1 MKTYLFLF
9 CFICSFSFGFSQNQ
23 ASYFTGN
30 KSDQPRNP
38 RYDQMNFVPN
48 EVLVKF
54 KDAITVAAGARVKA
68 AGVSSVDQVLKAHGI
83 TSLEKLFPTEQ
94 KPQITRMMKSPQG
107 KDMII
112 PAMDKIYRVSVPPAQ
127 PTDSMPTNIFQLI
140 EELKALPEVEY
151 AEPNYIFTIGDFSP
165 VGPVITA
172 DDLSKQEST
181 KQKVGSGSG
190 LVPNDPLYSQ
200 QWGIP
205 ATNIDKV
212 WNTTTGDSTA
222 IIAILDTGVDW
233 QHPDLAA
240 NIWTNKQEIAGN
252 GKDDDVNGLIDD
264 IRGWDFINNTNSP
277 MDDNSHGTHVAGIAA
292 AVGNNSIGI
301 AGVNWKAKIMPIK
314 VFQSSGKGDA
324 ATIAKGV
331 NYAANKGATVIT
343 MSFGSY
349 SESLTLKNALAS
361 AYATAVLIAAAGN
374 DGLCIGPG
382 LCPDKQFGIPMYP
395 GAYSF
400 VLGVEAPPSPPLGF
414 TNYDQD
420 GPVLSGYPDLL
431 NYELR
436 APGTDI
442 LSCVPG
448 GNYRKYNGT
457 SMAAPLVAGAVS
469 LYRKQRP
476 TESQEMLF
484 GNFINSLGQYIDLE
498 KALNII
504 PLPKLDIVSYSVT
517 DTIDGDRDGRPDA
530 GETIELKVKVRNT
543 WGQANDVKVG
553 LEFGEFEDHSK
564 ATILNS
570 EVSIGAVSAYATKEN
585 ILPLKIKISSLIA
598 NNRDISFV
606 LKTWSENQTTKNNLP
621 FVLTIQNGVKLQGM
635 IYGKTHLSINKT
647 YTVTNNAVFDTL
659 IIDPGVI
666 LKFNSE
672 KSITIMKYFQ
682 AVGKP
687 DSLILFSNN
696 ESNYWGKI
704 QYMGSSSTTFK
715 YCIFESGGPGY
726 PNDIINIPAENCI
739 FRNNRT
745 PLFFNGQPIIK
756 SNFENNNK
764 TSYDLIFR
772 YYGSPMI
779 NNNFVNNSRINLSA
793 QGYSTFDQI
802 LNNSFINGGINFGF
816 ELSYGNVFKSYIL
829 PSNYWGTIDETKI
842 EKSIFD
848 YFQDPNLPILSGF
861 VNKLSKPSKLN
872 HGIVWKV
879 LVNGKDAQDEFDK
892 LDPLGVGKQKFEV
905 YFNRAMDIKFSP
917 VVTMGVRA
925 PYSQTVIADNGT
937 WSNDSTIYTVY
948 KNVGLTTGDG
958 INTIRVSGAK
968 DMDHFEIPI
977 EDRRFR
983 VVVSAASSS
992 SLEFMATPGLGKVIL
1007 EWNKSKLVDGLGY
1020 NMYRMEHIN
1029 DIKLTNPVLIN
1040 KTLIADTLY
1049 TDFAVTPNKK
1059 YYYYYKTVRTN
1070 MVETDSSKI
1079 VSAIAL
1085 TSDNREVIN
1094 NLKSKLGQNYPNPV
1108 NGKTIFPIYI
1118 YEPIDE
1124 AVLRI
1129 VNILGQ
1135 EVEIIRIAN
1144 PTIGEHLLSW
1154 SPGANKGLFIYT
1166 LEVKSANQ
1174 RSLSPN
1180 KKMIVH

>member
-1 MKTYLFLF
+1 M
-9 CFICSFSFGFSQNQ
+9 
-23 ASYFTGN
+23 
-30 KSDQPRNP
+30 
-38 RYDQMNFVPN
+38 
-48 EVLVKF
+48 
-54 KDAITVAAGARVKA
+54 
-68 AGVSSVDQVLKAHGI
+68 
-83 TSLEKLFPTEQ
+83 
-94 KPQITRMMKSPQG
+94 
-107 KDMII
+107 
-112 PAMDKIYRVSVPPAQ
+112 
-127 PTDSMPTNIFQLI
+127 
-140 EELKALPEVEY
+140 
-151 AEPNYIFTIGDFSP
+151 
-165 VGPVITA
+165 
-172 DDLSKQEST
+172 
-181 KQKVGSGSG
+181 
-190 LVPNDPLYSQ
+190 
-200 QWGIP
+200 
-205 ATNIDKV
+205 
-212 WNTTTGDSTA
+212 
-222 IIAILDTGVDW
+222 
-233 QHPDLAA
+233 
-240 NIWTNKQEIAGN
+240 
-252 GKDDDVNGLIDD
+252 
-264 IRGWDFINNTNSP
+264 
-277 MDDNSHGTHVAGIAA
+277 
-292 AVGNNSIGI
+292 
-301 AGVNWKAKIMPIK
+301 
-314 VFQSSGKGDA
+314 
-324 ATIAKGV
+324 
-331 NYAANKGATVIT
+331 
-343 MSFGSY
+343 
-349 SESLTLKNALAS
+349 
-361 AYATAVLIAAAGN
+361 
-374 DGLCIGPG
+374 
-382 LCPDKQFGIPMYP
+382 
-395 GAYSF
+395 
-400 VLGVEAPPSPPLGF
+400 
-414 TNYDQD
+414 
-420 GPVLSGYPDLL
+420 
-431 NYELR
+431 
-436 APGTDI
+436 
-442 LSCVPG
+442 
-448 GNYRKYNGT
+448 
-457 SMAAPLVAGAVS
+457 
-469 LYRKQRP
+469 
-476 TESQEMLF
+476 
-484 GNFINSLGQYIDLE
+484 
-498 KALNII
+498 
-504 PLPKLDIVSYSVT
+504 
-517 DTIDGDRDGRPDA
+517 
-530 GETIELKVKVRNT
+530 
-543 WGQANDVKVG
+543 
-553 LEFGEFEDHSK
+553 
-564 ATILNS
+564 
-570 EVSIGAVSAYATKEN
+570 
-585 ILPLKIKISSLIA
+585 
-598 NNRDISFV
+598 
-606 LKTWSENQTTKNNLP
+606 
-621 FVLTIQNGVKLQGM
+621 
-635 IYGKTHLSINKT
+635 SINKT